1 MSPSELKHLRYAA
14 GLSAPAYL
22 LLLYL
27 FRERIPGGIPFL
39 LSAAI
44 GPLAAACFLVAY
56 LLDRKRDDR
65 VPDPLPLLVWG
76 TVAAMEVHAFVPPVA
91 RTGVVPA
98 ALFFG
103 LALKFP
109 PTFSVPAI
117 LCVDA
122 WLAAVPGPIEKEIFY
137 TSAMALIAGGAGIA
151 LRGGYRMGDREAD
164 TSGRRSPGAA
174 RWFFPGRIRETS
186 VFPQAVR

>member
-1 MSPSELKHLRYAA
+1 MKRFRYAA

-27 FRERIPGGIPFL
+27 LRERIPGGIPFL
-39 LSAAI
+39 FSAAV

-56 LLDRKRDDR
+56 LLDRNREDR

-76 TVAAMEVHAFVPPVA
+76 TAAAMEIHAFLPPVA

-103 LALKFP
+103 LA
-109 PTFSVPAI
+109 
-117 LCVDA
+117 
-122 WLAAVPGPIEKEIFY
+122 
-137 TSAMALIAGGAGIA
+137 
-151 LRGGYRMGDREAD
+151 
-164 TSGRRSPGAA
+164 
-174 RWFFPGRIRETS
+174 
-186 VFPQAVR
+186 